1 MKKERLFHLINVCI
15 GVGVLVY
22 GIYGVYSGAYLLVDF
37 LGETGELIKSFYS
50 MTLWYTML
58 VDYLAYIILGIFRA
72 YPFIRRKTGKYLVNV
87 GCANLLCVLITDV
100 FYHKELGFSMSQMN
114 HRRIILPIIF
124 ILAAIWW
131 QYYYKNNEERIHPF
145 FPFVGEFVELI
156 RK

>member
-1 MKKERLFHLINVCI
+1 MSFNRAGANRTGGITFRHSGEKKGENKGMKKERLFHLINVCI
-15 GVGVLVY
+15 GVGVLIY
-22 GIYGVYSGAYLLVDF
+22 GIYGIYSGAYLLVDF

-114 HRRIILPIIF
+114 HRRIILCG
-124 ILAAIWW
+124 
-131 QYYYKNNEERIHPF
+131 RIC
-145 FPFVGEFVELI
+145 
-156 RK
+156 